1 MSKYQKVKEAFE
13 FLRDEENARHME
25 AYMRDRFKFYGLQT
39 PERRAVY
46 KDVIARDKKGGV
58 IDREFLEQCWA
69 DEHREF
75 QYLVTDYLRAMQK
88 VLTYDDVPFVEQ
100 FIRSKQWW
108 DTIDGLD
115 RTVGGIAFR
124 DTRINDLMLR
134 WSTDEDFW
142 VRRLAIDH
150 QLLRKNDT
158 DEDLLEKI
166 IVNNFGSD
174 EFFINKAIGWSLR
187 DYSKTNPAWVRDFID
202 KYRDRMAPLSLREA
216 NKYL

>member
-75 QYLVTDYLRAMQK
+75 QYLVTDYLRAMQRF
-88 VLTYDDVPFVEQ
+88 LTYEDVPFVEQ

-124 DTRINDLMLR
+124 DPRINDLMLR

-202 KYRDRMAPLSLREA
+202 KYRDRMALLSLREA
-216 NKYL
+216 SKYL